1 MRPNFSLQN
10 LSIFFSKLLR
20 LRLFRPK
27 IDFQPKVISC
37 SNIEKVRNA
46 NKPKK
51 CVSRLRKSKC
61 IACMDQVEIFSTFS
75 S

>member
-10 LSIFFSKLLR
+10 LSNFFFKIVT
-20 LRLFRPK
+20 LFRPK

-51 CVSRLRKSKC
+51 CVSRLRKSKY
-61 IACMDQVEIFSTFS
+61 IACMDQVEIF
-75 S
+75 